1 VKARGSVSGFVLLI
15 PIAVIAIAGY
25 VVFGKYKQI
34 QALRA
39 EQADIRQDIKM
50 IEQNLAAL
58 STLPDYDKFAAAPR
72 SEAEQ
77 AAFIESLRLIARDAG
92 VEIESFRT
100 RFAAPRPPPKE
111 GQPESA
117 TARYQP
123 MPTMIVVVG
132 PFAAARDFAYSLM
145 RMDRLMN
152 TSEVRWELDEVR
164 RTTRL
169 SFVVTRYVR
178 DPLPTEINSAPEGGT
193 TTDAASGSEQNENN

>member
-1 VKARGSVSGFVLLI
+1 MKTRGSASGFVLLI

-25 VVFGKYKQI
+25 VVFGKYKHI
-34 QALRA
+34 QALKA

-77 AAFIESLRLIARDAG
+77 AAFIESLRLTARDTG

-100 RFAAPRPPPKE
+100 RPAAPKPPPKE
-111 GQPESA
+111 GEPESA

-123 MPTMIVVVG
+123 MPTVIVVVG
-132 PFAAARDFAYSLM
+132 PFAAVRDFAYSLM
-145 RMDRLMN
+145 QMNRLMN
-152 TSEVRWELDEVR
+152 TSEVRWELDEAR
-164 RTTRL
+164 RTTKL

-178 DPLPTEINSAPEGGT
+178 DPLPTDDTGAPEGGT
-193 TTDAASGSEQNENN
+193 TTDATTGSERNENN